1 MSVVKP
7 IYRAPTFA
15 RALLLYPPTW
25 LVALVLAGAEWGL
38 VRWFQPSGPILALTL
53 IPTLLLALLW
63 ARLAAGSRGVG
74 AIYFRLIALDSDEE
88 RRRLQEL
95 KEDLG
100 GQGFDEGVEQLRRLQ
115 RKLASL
121 SEVLQRRLSAG
132 ELTYG
137 RYLGAA
143 KRVYLAAVDNLRD
156 VGVALRSVSAIDL
169 DYIDARLAEL
179 ETPAASLPDGAL
191 QEVDTL
197 RKRRSLFVG
206 QMQKVKE
213 LMAQNEMAMTVLDKT
228 ATVFA
233 TTRTGKGDADM
244 DAGTAIADL
253 ERLAERI
260 GHYSA
265 GGT

>member
-1 MSVVKP
+1 MSAATP

-15 RALLLYPPTW
+15 RALLRYPPTW
-25 LVALVLAGAEWGL
+25 LVALVLVAAQWGL
-38 VRWFQPSGPILALTL
+38 ASWFQPTGPILAFTL
-53 IPTLLLALLW
+53 IPALLLALLW
-63 ARLAAGSRGVG
+63 VRLASASRGVG
-74 AIYFRLIALDSDEE
+74 VIYFRLVARDSEEE
-88 RRRLQEL
+88 RRRLQEV
-95 KEDLG
+95 EDDLG
-100 GQGFDEGVEQLRRLQ
+100 GQGFDEGVEQLRQLQ

-121 SEVLQRRLSAG
+121 SEVLQRRLKAG

-143 KRVYLAAVDNLRD
+143 KQVYLAAVDNLRD

-169 DYIDARLAEL
+169 DYIDGRLAEL
-179 ETPAASLPDGAL
+179 EKPAASLPEGDL
-191 QEVDTL
+191 KEIDTL
-197 RKRRSLFVG
+197 RKRRLLFVD

-213 LMAQNEMAMTVLDKT
+213 LMAQNEVAMTVLDKT

-233 TTRTGKGDADM
+233 TTRTAKGEADM

-265 GGT
+265 RG